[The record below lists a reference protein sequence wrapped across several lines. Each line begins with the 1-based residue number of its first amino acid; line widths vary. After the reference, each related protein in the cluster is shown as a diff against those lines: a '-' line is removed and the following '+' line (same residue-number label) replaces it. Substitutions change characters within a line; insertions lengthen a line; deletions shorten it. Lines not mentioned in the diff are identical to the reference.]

1 MSSFVGHSLAAF
13 TIYSCHKPRRSKK
26 WHRFFW
32 LGWLTILGL
41 VPDLD
46 HFVPFLH
53 QSAHHQMRIT
63 HSLTFALFLPIVT
76 LAILV
81 FCGVRGKTLK
91 IRSLQVICAGLS
103 NPILD
108 LLVGVVGIPLFWPFS
123 GQLFKLPFGLLP
135 SAGALYLTN
144 YYLYKNLLIEL
155 GVLMPLFYS
164 IYLSFHHRPS
174 FPNKIL
180 KIAGL
185 LAISGGFMIWAFLL
199 PR

>member
-1 MSSFVGHSLAAF
+1 MSSFVGHSLAAL
-13 TIYSCHKPRRSKK
+13 TIYSCHKPGRSK
-26 WHRFFW
+26 WHRILW
-32 LGWLTILGL
+32 LGWLVILGL

-46 HFVPFLH
+46 YFVPFLH
-53 QSAHHQMRIT
+53 RAAHHDMRIT

-76 LAILV
+76 LAIL
-81 FCGVRGKTLK
+81 FLCGVRGKTLK

-108 LLVGVVGIPLFWPFS
+108 LLVGVLGIPLFWPFS

-135 SAGALYLTN
+135 SAGALSLTN
-144 YYLYKNLLIEL
+144 YYFYKNLLIEL

-164 IYLSFHHRPS
+164 IYLCFQKRQKSRIFW
-174 FPNKIL
+174 L
-180 KIAGL
+180 KIAVL
-185 LAISGGFMIWAFLL
+185 MAISARFMIWAFLL